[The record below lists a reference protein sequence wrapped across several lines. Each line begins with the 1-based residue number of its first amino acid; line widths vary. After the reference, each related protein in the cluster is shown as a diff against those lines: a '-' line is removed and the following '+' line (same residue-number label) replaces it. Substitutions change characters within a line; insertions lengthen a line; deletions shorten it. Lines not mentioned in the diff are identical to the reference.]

1 MPLGGIGDAAAAA
14 GEQDSAEQRL
24 AAVTDEEGPSEFMNL
39 LLEQLKH
46 QDPMDPMD
54 QSEFMSQ
61 TAELTSV
68 EKLTSIAANIEDMAN
83 NQSTDEYLS
92 LLGSTVDVYKIGESD
107 PASGMVES
115 VEFTEDGALINVGG
129 QSIETDEIMEIAVPD
144 DHAAEPPPEEE
155 TSWEDLLDQ
164 LDNDEVVELL
174 EGYDEEVLHQAFGT
188 EDAEAIV
195 ESYDDSEI
203 AAVLEEL
210 GAEF

>member
-144 DHAAEPPPEEE
+144 DHAAEEE

-164 LDNDEVVELL
+164 LDDDEVVELL